1 MHDDN
6 QIKFDPTKVSPPT
19 RGRRHQPIKF
29 DDKLIDAIIR
39 CWRDQGQQEF
49 TARDL
54 CDELL
59 KQGATFPT
67 VVTAKQICIQL
78 SRRLKVLHYQHAPG
92 VGAQVFIVPPGATS
106 QDAPTV
112 KGEAKTSPLLGVGN
126 ETKTTASAQ
135 SGKKD

>member
-6 QIKFDPTKVSPPT
+6 QIKFDPSKVSPPT

-29 DDKLIDAIIR
+29 NDQLINAIIS

-59 KQGATFPT
+59 KQGATFPK

-78 SRRLKVLHYQHAPG
+78 SRRLKQLHYQHAPG
-92 VGAQVFIVPPGATS
+92 VGAQVFTVPPTRPSQSAAT
-106 QDAPTV
+106 A
-112 KGEAKTSPLLGVGN
+112 KGEAD
-126 ETKTTASAQ
+126 EE
-135 SGKKD
+135 KK